1 MLLKIPI
8 VVEHP
13 RALCELTG
21 FGKSAGEVIAAGDVL
36 GELSV
41 KLALDDFFDSPVH
54 YRGDLVARAEG
65 ELTEVRWPNGKTLR
79 EGDVVAV
86 VGDEPGDFP
95 VEFVSA

>member
-1 MLLKIPI
+1 MFLRIPI

-13 RALCELTG
+13 RALCELNG
-21 FGKSAGEVIAAGDVL
+21 FGKSEGEIIEAGDVL
-36 GELSV
+36 GELRV
-41 KLALDDFFDSPVH
+41 ELALDDFFDNPLQ

-65 ELTEVRWPNGKTLR
+65 ELTEVRPPNGKPLR

-95 VEFVSA
+95 VEFVSI